1 MLLGDALILM
11 LLYLFI
17 FLPQNVVLR
26 HPDYKL
32 GACFL
37 HLSDSSII
45 LSPWL
50 KKKKRDSSQI
60 ILISSCNI
68 NAAGALLIN
77 H

>member
-50 KKKKRDSSQI
+50 KKKKKLRKETP
-60 ILISSCNI
+60 LK
-68 NAAGALLIN
+68 
-77 H
+77 